1 MGQVIQ
7 MFAPKQVQAT
17 YVRSQKAIDLDNKLK
32 LYRKIEEMEFTKQ
45 VFDGLVTQLSN
56 PKDSF
61 TARSMAAET
70 QRAIDKLVAEFV
82 GKYGS
87 LDNW

>member
-7 MFAPKQVQAT
+7 MFAPKQSLAT

-32 LYRKIEEMEFTKQ
+32 LYRKIENLEFIKKTF
-45 VFDGLVTQLSN
+45 VDLITQLED
-56 PKDSF
+56 PRDSF
-61 TARSMAAET
+61 VARQMAKET
-70 QRAIDKLVAEFV
+70 QRDIDKAVAEFV
-82 GKYGS
+82 GLYGS

>member
-1 MGQVIQ
+1 MGQVLQ
-7 MFAPKQVQAT
+7 MFPQKAT

-32 LYRKIEEMEFTKQ
+32 LFRKIEELEYLKS
-45 VFDGLVTQLSN
+45 VFVSLLRTLEN

-61 TARSMAAET
+61 TARQMAAET
-70 QRAIDKLVAEFV
+70 QRDIDKAVAEFV
-82 GKYGS
+82 GLYGS

>member
-1 MGQVIQ
+1 MGQV
-7 MFAPKQVQAT
+7 VQLFPQRST
-17 YVRSQKAIDLDNKLK
+17 YVRSQKAVELDNKLK
-32 LYRKIEEMEFTKQ
+32 AYRRIEEMEFTKK
-45 VFDGLVTQLSN
+45 VFVDLITQLEN

-70 QRAIDKLVAEFV
+70 QRAIDKAVAEYV
-82 GKYGS
+82 GLYGS

>member
-7 MFAPKQVQAT
+7 MFAPKSSV

-32 LYRKIEEMEFTKQ
+32 LYRKIENLEFVKKT
-45 VFDGLVTQLSN
+45 FTDLITQLEN

-61 TARSMAAET
+61 VARQMAKET
-70 QRAIDKLVAEFV
+70 QRDIDVAVAEFV
-82 GKYGS
+82 GLYGS

>member
-1 MGQVIQ
+1 MGQVVQ
-7 MFAPKQVQAT
+7 MFATKPT
-17 YVRSQKAIDLDNKLK
+17 STPFVRSQKAIALDNKLK
-32 LYRKIEEMEFTKQ
+32 LYRKIENLEFVKKTF
-45 VFDGLVTQLSN
+45 VDLITQLEN

-61 TARSMAAET
+61 VARQMAAET
-70 QRAIDKLVAEFV
+70 QRDIDKAVAEFT